1 LAWQINS
8 ADPKEC
14 PLFNHHYPSSGR
26 KIHRGIKTVKT
37 TMKFNLI
44 YKNFLIIFFADMLL
58 LTGSL
63 FLSYLIR
70 FDFHLPHPYSF
81 LLYQI
86 LPFVLIIKISCF
98 YFFDL
103 YRGMW
108 RYTSIADLL
117 NIIKASCVS
126 SLIIICLI
134 LFSHSRFIGFP
145 RSVFIMDWC
154 FTVLLVSGYRLFIRL
169 YFERIRSDETSS
181 IPTRHVLTMFF
192 KKMAETKR
200 LLIIG
205 AGSGGEKI
213 YREIHDNSRLQYTV
227 VGFLDDDLAKI
238 GKKIHGIPVL
248 GQINDINKI
257 VKKINADEA
266 LIAIPSA
273 SSGQMR
279 KILTHCRESG
289 VKFKTIPGI
298 GELINGK
305 VTVNVIREVDYRDLL
320 GREVVKL
327 DEDKIGSYLQGQ
339 CVIVTGAGGSIG
351 SELCRQICRFKPDS
365 IVLYDRAESPLYE
378 IDHELKQNFDDVNT
392 IPLLA
397 DIQDKKQLG
406 KTFET
411 YSPHTVFHAAAYK
424 HVPMLEMQPWKAV
437 DNNIQGTANL
447 IEVTNKFNVERFVF
461 VSTDKAV
468 RPANVMGASKRIAEL
483 LIQSQNGC
491 ELSHTKFMT
500 VRFGNVVGSVG
511 SVIPL
516 FKKQIKRG
524 GPVTVTHPE
533 VTRYFMTI
541 PEACQLILQA
551 GAMGRGGEIFLF
563 DMGIPIKIVD
573 MARDLIRLS
582 GFEPEEDIKI
592 EYIGLRPGEKLYEEL
607 IIEGEG
613 IVPTTHDKIMALK
626 GAECN
631 LQLLNGRID
640 ELTKIAELQQTDK
653 IKAMLKEIVPEYNPA

>member
-1 LAWQINS
+1 
-8 ADPKEC
+8 
-14 PLFNHHYPSSGR
+14 
-26 KIHRGIKTVKT
+26 
-37 TMKFNLI
+37 MKFRLI
-44 YKNFLIIFFADMLL
+44 YKNFFIVLFADIFL

-70 FDFHLPHPYSF
+70 FDFHLTQPYSL

-86 LPFVLIIKISCF
+86 LPFVLILKMVCF

-108 RYTSIADLL
+108 RYTSTADLL
-117 NIIKASCVS
+117 NIIKASSVS
-126 SLIIICLI
+126 TLIIICLI
-134 LFSHSRFIGFP
+134 LFSPFRFIGFP

-154 FTVLLVSGYRLFIRL
+154 FTILLISGYRLCIRL
-169 YFERIRSDETSS
+169 YFERINNDKNSF
-181 IPTRHVLTMFF
+181 IPTRQVLALFF
-192 KKMAETKR
+192 KKMVETKR
-200 LLIIG
+200 LLVIG
-205 AGSGGEKI
+205 AGNGGEKI
-213 YREIHDNSRLQYTV
+213 YREICDNARLQYTV

-248 GQINDINKI
+248 GQISDI
-257 VKKINADEA
+257 KKMAKKLNADEA

-273 SSGQMR
+273 SSKQMR
-279 KILTHCRESG
+279 KILTHCKESG
-289 VKFKTIPGI
+289 IKFKTIPGI
-298 GELINGK
+298 GELINGQ
-305 VTVNVIREVDYRDLL
+305 VTVNAIREVDYCDLL

-327 DEDKIGSYLQGQ
+327 DEDKIGAYLQGQ
-339 CVIVTGAGGSIG
+339 CIIVTGAGGSIG
-351 SELCRQICRFKPDS
+351 SELCRQICRFRPDRL
-365 IVLYDRAESPLYE
+365 VLYERAESPLYE
-378 IDHELKQNFDDVNT
+378 IDHELKQNFDTVNT

-397 DIQDKKQLG
+397 DIQDKKQLE
-406 KTFET
+406 KTFEA
-411 YSPHTVFHAAAYK
+411 YSPHTVFHTAAYK

-437 DNNIQGTANL
+437 DNNVQGTANL
-447 IEVTNKFNVERFVF
+447 IEITNKFDVERFVF

-468 RPANVMGASKRIAEL
+468 RPGNVMGASKRIAEM
-483 LIQSQNGC
+483 LIQNQNGC
-491 ELSHTKFMT
+491 GLSHTKFMT

-524 GPVTVTHPE
+524 GPVTVTHPD

-551 GAMGRGGEIFLF
+551 VTMGRGGEIFLF
-563 DMGIPIKIVD
+563 DMGTPIKIDD

-582 GFEPEEDIKI
+582 GLEPEEDIKI

-613 IVPTTHDKIMALK
+613 VVPTVHEKIMVLK
-626 GAECN
+626 GRDCN
-631 LQLLNGRID
+631 LPILNGKID
-640 ELTKIAELQQTDK
+640 DLIQISMTQEANK
-653 IKAMLKEIVPEYNPA
+653 IKAKLKEIVPEYRPV